1 MTETLTSKQSS
12 MHPCVSVLQTC
23 MSALDQSDYATI
35 KGLFTPGGNQYEA

>member
-1 MTETLTSKQSS
+1 
-12 MHPCVSVLQTC
+12 